1 MPRLGRYCQG
11 EIAFAM
17 NRDSEYG
24 DALRLTLVFRISHRR
39 GPSYLR
45 NQQRCRFA
53 NSSLHLAGLEIRL
66 RNQATTESLLRIP
79 VQPKRQTS
87 TLTLSFYRRRPRH
100 QTAPVVCSQYQL
112 SKLQEEE
119 NGREEVD
126 DFQSGSPVVADP
138 LNARCS
144 SPLHSGYDAE
154 KAELLRKVSRL
165 REIAHLY
172 NDEAEEWFS
181 KYMKYKGHQE
191 TRITALLQRHFP
203 LSNIAG
209 YNLAQDK
216 IIYVWDV

>member
-1 MPRLGRYCQG
+1 M
-11 EIAFAM
+11 
-17 NRDSEYG
+17 
-24 DALRLTLVFRISHRR
+24 
-39 GPSYLR
+39 
-45 NQQRCRFA
+45 
-53 NSSLHLAGLEIRL
+53 
-66 RNQATTESLLRIP
+66 
-79 VQPKRQTS
+79 
-87 TLTLSFYRRRPRH
+87 
-100 QTAPVVCSQYQL
+100 

-172 NDEAEEWFS
+172 NNEAEEWFS
-181 KYMKYKGHQE
+181 KYMKCKGHQE
-191 TRITALLQRHFP
+191 TRNRQRHFP
-203 LSNIAG
+203 LSNIDG

-216 IIYVWDV
+216 IIYIWDVQRRERAIKAEKERKKQLTKEAALPSRAHRSLKLY

>member
-1 MPRLGRYCQG
+1 M
-11 EIAFAM
+11 
-17 NRDSEYG
+17 
-24 DALRLTLVFRISHRR
+24 
-39 GPSYLR
+39 
-45 NQQRCRFA
+45 
-53 NSSLHLAGLEIRL
+53 
-66 RNQATTESLLRIP
+66 
-79 VQPKRQTS
+79 
-87 TLTLSFYRRRPRH
+87 
-100 QTAPVVCSQYQL
+100 CSQYQL

-216 IIYVWDV
+216 IIYVWDVQRRERAIKAEKERKKQLTKEAALPSRAHRSLKLY

>member
-1 MPRLGRYCQG
+1 MNSYIKFQWIIHECLWIHTWIHICIFHTWIHIRINPHASMPRLGRYCQG

-100 QTAPVVCSQYQL
+100 QSCAPSTNCPIFRRRRTGAKKSTTIRV
-112 SKLQEEE
+112 
-119 NGREEVD
+119 GR
-126 DFQSGSPVVADP
+126 P
-138 LNARCS
+138 
-144 SPLHSGYDAE
+144 
-154 KAELLRKVSRL
+154 
-165 REIAHLY
+165 
-172 NDEAEEWFS
+172 
-181 KYMKYKGHQE
+181 
-191 TRITALLQRHFP
+191 
-203 LSNIAG
+203 
-209 YNLAQDK
+209 
-216 IIYVWDV
+216 